1 MKTYFYCSGTYS
13 VLERGTTTMK
23 KTLKGVL
30 CAVVAICLVLAL
42 TGCAKIN
49 YVTNGTITAIKAVQD
64 GSWQETD
71 EDTDDTGSEAST
83 IEPFVANTYGG
94 VEFKTE
100 EDVINYYKECF
111 DYTKTLTANYTENGD
126 PVTYYKM
133 LADEHLTVEN
143 VLIEG
148 KSNGTIDNLIPSLL
162 DQLFSGSVYGL
173 PPSKN
178 RNPELD
184 KLDDGSLDLR
194 TSPLQVDDVAACN
207 VADNGDGTIT
217 ITIQPKGAIL
227 SMPGKDS
234 QGRFFNTLGD
244 ISSTVESISML
255 SFSSGTIN
263 DNFVVNYEG
272 GTGVIKIDTATKEIL
287 EADYTMLVHI
297 DVQHAN
303 ILVIKDKSAS
313 LDIIYKIHAPA
324 DDQYILDS
332 RNIVRA

>member
-1 MKTYFYCSGTYS
+1 
-13 VLERGTTTMK
+13 MK

-64 GSWQETD
+64 GSWLETD
-71 EDTDDTGSEAST
+71 DEGEDAGTAAAT
-83 IEPFVANTYGG
+83 IDPFVANTYGG

-111 DYTKTLTANYTENGD
+111 NYTKTLTANYTEDGG
-126 PVTYYKM
+126 PVTYYKL
-133 LADEHLTVEN
+133 LADEHLTVQN

-148 KSNGTIDNLIPSLL
+148 KSNSLINNLVPSLL

-173 PPSKN
+173 PPSRN

-184 KLDDGSLDLR
+184 KLDDGSVDLR
-194 TSPLQVDDVAACN
+194 TSPLLAEDVSACN
-207 VADNGDGTIT
+207 VVDNGDGTIS

-244 ISSTVESISML
+244 ISSTVESISVL

-272 GTGVIKIDTATKEIL
+272 GTGVVKIDTATKEIL

-303 ILVIKDKSAS
+303 ILSIKDKSAS
-313 LDIIYKIHAPA
+313 LDIVYKIHAPA
-324 DDQYILDS
+324 DDEYLLDS
-332 RNIVRA
+332 RKIVRA